1 MKISKIYSN
10 MPKIFEPIKF
20 NEGFNVILGEI
31 QLHNNK
37 DKDSHNL
44 GKSKLADLID
54 FGFLKQRTKEMFLFK
69 HLERFSEFVFYFEVK
84 LNDGKYITIRRSVS
98 DNTKI
103 YIKRHDYNDQN
114 FTRLSDAEWDY
125 KKLSFDKAKLL
136 LDSILNLTSISP
148 WDYRMAISYA
158 LRRQDDFNDIF
169 QLKKFGPKHISW
181 KPYIGHLLG
190 FDAEN
195 LIQNYELKNCIDK
208 IAEKLDEL
216 QKEIGLYQGDEEE
229 MLKDALSLKLQDAQA
244 INEQLDSFN
253 FNESD
258 TKAVEELS
266 ETIDS
271 EIEELNR
278 IRYYL
283 TTNLKKLR
291 KAESKQPT
299 TFNLSKTEQLFNE
312 AGIMF
317 GEQIKKSYEQL
328 IEFNRKITVE
338 RTSFVKQQT
347 LDLEQQLIEISSRL
361 TELNNQKSK
370 RVSFLTST
378 NTFEK
383 YKEASTR
390 LVIINSEIHSIRR
403 KLEISEQIKI
413 KKSESRSL
421 SIKKNE
427 VIEKIRLNRESV
439 IHSETSIYNCI
450 KENFANFVKLIL
462 DKDGRIST
470 EQNSEGNLVFHAGFV
485 NGDFNFTSESD
496 GCSYKKILCMG
507 YDLAVNL
514 AYSNKNFIRFIY
526 HDGGLE
532 TLDSRKKI
540 EFLKYVRLI
549 PALYGTQ
556 YILTVID
563 SDLPEG
569 FSFNDE
575 EIVLKLHDNGESGLL
590 FKMPSW

>member
-10 MPKIFEPIKF
+10 TPQIFETIKF
-20 NEGFNVILGEI
+20 NDGFNVIIGEI
-31 QLHNNK
+31 KLHNNK

-54 FGFLKQRTKEMFLFK
+54 FGFLKKRNKEMFLFK
-69 HLERFSEFVFYFEVK
+69 HFERFSEFVFYFEIK
-84 LNDGKYITIRRSVS
+84 LNSGKYITIRRSVS
-98 DNTKI
+98 DNSKI
-103 YIKRHDYNDQN
+103 HIKRHDCDNQN
-114 FTRLSDAEWDY
+114 FTTLSDAEWDY
-125 KKLSFDKAKLL
+125 KKLTFDKAKLL
-136 LDSILNLTSISP
+136 LDSLLNLTSISP

-195 LIQNYELKNCIDK
+195 LIKNYELKNSIDK
-208 IAEKLDEL
+208 ISEKLDEL

-229 MLKDALSLKLQDAQA
+229 MLKDALALKLQDAQ
-244 INEQLDSFN
+244 IIQEQLDSFN
-253 FNESD
+253 FDDSD
-258 TKAVEELS
+258 TKTLEDLS
-266 ETIDS
+266 ENIDS

-291 KAESKQPT
+291 RAESKQPT
-299 TFNLSKTEQLFNE
+299 AFNISKTEQLFKE
-312 AGIMF
+312 AGIML

-328 IEFNRKITVE
+328 LEFNRKITVE
-338 RTSFVKQQT
+338 RTGFVKQQT
-347 LDLEQQLIEISSRL
+347 LDLEHQLIDISSRL
-361 TELNNQKSK
+361 TELNTQKSQ

-383 YKEASTR
+383 YKEVSTR

-413 KKSESRSL
+413 KRSESRSL
-421 SIKKNE
+421 SNQKNE

-439 IHSETSIYNCI
+439 MHLETSIYNNV
-450 KENFANFVKLIL
+450 KEKFTSFVKLVL

-470 EQNSEGNLVFHAGFV
+470 EQNVEGNLVFHAGFV
-485 NGDFNFTSESD
+485 NGEFNFTSESD

-514 AYSNKNFIRFIY
+514 AYANKNFIRFIY

-532 TLDSRKKI
+532 TLDNRKKL
-540 EFLKYVRLI
+540 EFLNYVRSI
-549 PALYGTQ
+549 PGLFGTQ

-569 FSFNDE
+569 FSFNNE
-575 EIVLKLHDNGESGLL
+575 EIVLKLHDNGDNGLL

>member
-10 MPKIFEPIKF
+10 IPKVFEPIKF
-20 NEGFNVILGEI
+20 NDGFNVIIGEI
-31 QLHNNK
+31 QLHNDK

-54 FGFLKQRTKEMFLFK
+54 FGFLKKRNKEMFLFK
-69 HLERFSEFVFYFEVK
+69 HFDRFAEFVFYFEIK

-98 DNTKI
+98 DNSKI
-103 YIKRHDYNDQN
+103 HIKRHDYDNQN
-114 FTRLSDAEWDY
+114 FTTLSDAEWDY
-125 KKLSFDKAKLL
+125 KKLTFDKAKLL
-136 LDSILNLTSISP
+136 LDSLLNLTSISP

-195 LIQNYELKNCIDK
+195 LIKNYELKNSIDK

-229 MLKDALSLKLQDAQA
+229 MLKDALALKLQDAQV
-244 INEQLDSFN
+244 IQEQLVSFN
-253 FNESD
+253 FDESD
-258 TKAVEELS
+258 TKTVEDLS
-266 ETIDS
+266 ENIDS

-291 KAESKQPT
+291 RAESKQPT
-299 TFNLSKTEQLFNE
+299 TFNISKTEQLFKE
-312 AGIMF
+312 AGIML

-328 IEFNRKITVE
+328 LEFNRKITVE
-338 RTSFVKQQT
+338 RTGFVKQQT
-347 LDLEQQLIEISSRL
+347 LDLEHQLIDISSRL
-361 TELNNQKSK
+361 TELNTQKSQ

-383 YKEASTR
+383 YKEVSTR

-413 KKSESRSL
+413 KRSESRSL
-421 SIKKNE
+421 SNQKNE

-439 IHSETSIYNCI
+439 MHSETSIYKTV
-450 KENFANFVKLIL
+450 KENFTSFVKLVL

-470 EQNSEGNLVFHAGFV
+470 EQNVEGNLVFHAGFV

-514 AYSNKNFIRFIY
+514 AYANKNFIRFIY

-532 TLDSRKKI
+532 TLDSRKKL
-540 EFLKYVRLI
+540 EFLKYVRSI
-549 PALYGTQ
+549 PGLYGTQ

-569 FSFNDE
+569 FSFNNE
-575 EIVLKLHDNGESGLL
+575 EIVLKLHDNGDNGLL

>member
-1 MKISKIYSN
+1 
-10 MPKIFEPIKF
+10 
-20 NEGFNVILGEI
+20 
-31 QLHNNK
+31 
-37 DKDSHNL
+37 
-44 GKSKLADLID
+44 
-54 FGFLKQRTKEMFLFK
+54 
-69 HLERFSEFVFYFEVK
+69 
-84 LNDGKYITIRRSVS
+84 
-98 DNTKI
+98 
-103 YIKRHDYNDQN
+103 
-114 FTRLSDAEWDY
+114 
-125 KKLSFDKAKLL
+125 
-136 LDSILNLTSISP
+136 
-148 WDYRMAISYA
+148 
-158 LRRQDDFNDIF
+158 
-169 QLKKFGPKHISW
+169 
-181 KPYIGHLLG
+181 
-190 FDAEN
+190 
-195 LIQNYELKNCIDK
+195 
-208 IAEKLDEL
+208 
-216 QKEIGLYQGDEEE
+216 
-229 MLKDALSLKLQDAQA
+229 
-244 INEQLDSFN
+244 
-253 FNESD
+253 
-258 TKAVEELS
+258 LS
-266 ETIDS
+266 ENIDS

-291 KAESKQPT
+291 RAESKQPT

-328 IEFNRKITVE
+328 VEFNRKITVE
-338 RTSFVKQQT
+338 RTGFVKQQT

-361 TELNNQKSK
+361 TELNTQKSK

-383 YKEASTR
+383 YKEVSTR

-421 SIKKNE
+421 SNKKNE

-450 KENFANFVKLIL
+450 KENFANFVKLVL

-549 PALYGTQ
+549 PLLYGTQ

-575 EIVLKLHDNGESGLL
+575 EIVLKLHDNGDSGLL